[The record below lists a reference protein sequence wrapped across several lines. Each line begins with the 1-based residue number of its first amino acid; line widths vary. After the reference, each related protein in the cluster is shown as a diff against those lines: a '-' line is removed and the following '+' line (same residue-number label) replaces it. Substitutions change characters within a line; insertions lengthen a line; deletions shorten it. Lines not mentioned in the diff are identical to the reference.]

1 MSTWEFLDRFAL
13 FGILVEVGETV
24 RADTDE
30 VDVVLVIFLVDV
42 GEIVCVDTDE
52 VDVVLVTFPVDVG
65 EIVCVDTDDVDVDMI
80 ISEHGFDGS

>member
-30 VDVVLVIFLVDV
+30 VDVVLVIFPVDV
-42 GEIVCVDTDE
+42 GEIVCVDTE

-65 EIVCVDTDDVDVDMI
+65 EIVCVDTDDVDVDVV